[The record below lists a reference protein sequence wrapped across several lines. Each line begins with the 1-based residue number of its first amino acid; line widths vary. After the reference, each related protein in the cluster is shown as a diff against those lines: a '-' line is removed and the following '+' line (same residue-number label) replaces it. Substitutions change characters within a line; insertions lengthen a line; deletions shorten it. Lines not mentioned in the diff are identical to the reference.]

1 MKRTTYILYVE
12 GFKFFLALVKDATLF
27 TQPPLVYSTLNMRN
41 WNLELILYICKINKS
56 EKNHFH
62 IERYTTGCEW
72 RVYIKSVGCIA
83 ISYRI
88 ICSFNTASFP
98 LLFLFSAFFTN
109 ASFRSVTNEM
119 E

>member
-1 MKRTTYILYVE
+1 MKGTTYILYVE
-12 GFKFFLALVKDATLF
+12 GFKFSLAVVRDALLSI
-27 TQPPLVYSTLNMRN
+27 QPPHVYSTLNMRN

-56 EKNHFH
+56 EENHFH

-98 LLFLFSAFFTN
+98 LLFLFH
-109 ASFRSVTNEM
+109 ASSQMLHSVPLRM
-119 E
+119 K